1 MELSYYRCYAVEVNT
16 LKQSAVNR
24 IVDIIGSNMREI
36 DELECRADGTTP
48 KQAVKDSI
56 LCSDICYI
64 LAYKNRP
71 FVVMGASIDHCIW
84 ALGTDEAEKH
94 KRALVKCGIDFIALA
109 KEKFGYLYNFI
120 SKRNQRAL
128 RFITFAGAQLYD
140 EVDVNGEPFIL
151 FVIPGKGETECVV

>member
-16 LKQSAVNR
+16 LNQSAVNR

-36 DELECRADGTTP
+36 DELECRVDGVTP

-71 FVVMGASIDHCIW
+71 FIVMGASIDHCIW

-94 KRALVKCGIDFIALA
+94 KRAIVKCGIDFIALA

-120 SKRNQRAL
+120 SKRNHRAL

-151 FVIPGKGETECVV
+151 FMIPGKGETECVV